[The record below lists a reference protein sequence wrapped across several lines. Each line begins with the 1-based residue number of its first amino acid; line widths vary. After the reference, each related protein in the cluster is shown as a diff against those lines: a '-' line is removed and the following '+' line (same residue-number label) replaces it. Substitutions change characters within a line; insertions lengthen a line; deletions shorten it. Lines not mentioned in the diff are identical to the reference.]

1 MSPDP
6 NELPEE
12 KFPSSEPLLEIYRPL
27 SDKEKLNWLLKD
39 HKTLIEQH
47 KKLLAENQSL
57 RDKNRNLSNEINE
70 WIAEI
75 PSSFKH
81 EKTVSIKAFTKLHKR
96 CEMFEKRVWELV
108 EELKQLQN
116 LSVIDKTNDHAKG
129 I

>member
-12 KFPSSEPLLEIYRPL
+12 KLPSSEPLLEIHREL
-27 SDKEKLNWLLKD
+27 SDAEKFSWLLKD

-47 KKLLAENQSL
+47 KKVLAENQSL

-108 EELKQLQN
+108 DELKSWQPKI
-116 LSVIDKTNDHAKG
+116 VTDK
-129 I
+129 